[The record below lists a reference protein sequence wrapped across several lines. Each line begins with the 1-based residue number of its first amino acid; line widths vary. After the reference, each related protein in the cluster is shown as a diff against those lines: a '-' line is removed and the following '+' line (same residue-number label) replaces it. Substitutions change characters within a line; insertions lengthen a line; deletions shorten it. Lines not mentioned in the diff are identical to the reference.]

1 MLFGRLK
8 KKKKD
13 VIWKDGKSIVTVI
26 SCENIGKNICTKIQW
41 AWTHSLNV
49 ARSMVCKKN
58 YWFNNINKFLKGNH
72 WRVMMPQY
80 IKYPKP

>member
-1 MLFGRLK
+1 MIKVNTDVIWKIKK

-41 AWTHSLNV
+41 A
-49 ARSMVCKKN
+49 
-58 YWFNNINKFLKGNH
+58 
-72 WRVMMPQY
+72 
-80 IKYPKP
+80 